1 MRVRFRTRR
10 LQRQAESESLARRG
24 YGLVVGRRFIQ
35 RVDALEE
42 ASAFESL
49 FQVRAFD
56 LHRLR
61 GDRAGSYAM
70 RLTGFDRLIL
80 TYDEAA
86 DEIWIEKVSKH
97 YGD

>member
-24 YGLVVGRRFIQ
+24 YGPVVGRRFIQ

-49 FQVRAFD
+49 FRC
-56 LHRLR
+56 
-61 GDRAGSYAM
+61 GP
-70 RLTGFDRLIL
+70 LICIAC
-80 TYDEAA
+80 AA
-86 DEIWIEKVSKH
+86 IAPVPTRC
-97 YGD
+97 G